1 MKKEEIGV
9 AVDTMTKNESG
20 ILLESGTNELELLE
34 FVVADQHYGINVAKI
49 RELCPYQTPTPVPN
63 AHEYIEGIFM
73 PRDMLITVIDLSRAL
88 GLPRVQDESK
98 DMYIVTNFNR
108 LHTAFHVQKVLGI
121 HRVSWEQVAKPD
133 STISGAGKSVA
144 TGIVKFDN
152 RIVIILDFEKIVSE
166 INPETGLKLSEIDA
180 MGERSRSDCPIL
192 LAEDSP
198 LLLEML
204 KKCLT
209 RAGYTHLMPNT
220 NGQEAWT
227 MLDRIMNDGGKV
239 GQDICCVI
247 TDIEMPQMDG
257 HRLTKLIKSDS
268 RFEGLPVVIFSSLVN
283 DEMRRKGEALGVD
296 AQLSKPEIGKL
307 VRQLDL
313 LLK

>member
-1 MKKEEIGV
+1 ME
-9 AVDTMTKNESG
+9 TG

-34 FVVADQHYGINVAKI
+34 FVVGNQHYGINVAKI
-49 RELCPYQTPTPVPN
+49 RELCPYQPPTPVPN

-88 GLPRVQDESK
+88 GIPTTGDTTG
-98 DMYIVTNFNR
+98 DMYIITNFNR

-121 HRVSWEQVAKPD
+121 HRVSRKDVPKPD
-133 STISGAGKSVA
+133 STIGASGKSVA
-144 TGIVKFDN
+144 TGIAKVDG
-152 RIVIILDFEKIVSE
+152 RIIIVVDFEKIVSE
-166 INPETGLKLSEIDA
+166 INPETGLKLSEIDV
-180 MGERSRSDCPIL
+180 MGERSRHDYTIL

-209 RAGYTHLMPNT
+209 RAGYVHLIPT
-220 NGQEAWT
+220 ANGQEAWNT
-227 MLDRIMNDGGKV
+227 LDRMFQEGGKV
-239 GQDICCVI
+239 GVDVSCVI

-257 HRLTKLIKSDS
+257 HHLTKLIKSDP

-283 DEMRRKGEALGVD
+283 DEMKRKGEALGVD

-307 VRQLDL
+307 VRQLDML
-313 LLK
+313 LN